1 MMRFFQW
8 LHRWVSL
15 ILVIQVLLWLVSGF
29 YFSLNGHHG
38 MSGHQY
44 LEHGDHAMLS
54 DVTPRVDVADIRERY
69 PDAKT
74 IRLHSIA
81 GIPQFIV
88 TTVDDTH
95 YLNGLT
101 GAIWTTSP
109 ELATTIAMSTYNGP
123 GTVKEVSAIQ
133 GSDEILN
140 WDDAGYQVN
149 LQDDLNT
156 RIYVDATSG
165 QMLNH
170 RNTPWT
176 LADWAFRLHF
186 MDYSGGR
193 SFNHL
198 LIWSAG
204 LFALWFS
211 LSGLILLINNF
222 AKGDMNPRRK
232 PTMLEHLQ
240 REQKP
245 VASSCG
251 GGGTCGLCKV
261 TLEGEDLPAATTAE
275 KILLSESEIEGGLR
289 LSCQHRVDDK
299 YTIKLPDHDAATVT
313 LELVARRL
321 LSPSIVELTFNS
333 SEAVEYQ
340 AGQFMQFCI
349 PHREQ
354 VLTRHYSMAT
364 RTDPHR
370 FVFTVRQMPS
380 PSEKIPP
387 GIGSTYLC
395 NMEKGA
401 TIEAIGPF
409 GDFVL
414 SESNQRT
421 QLFIGGG
428 AGIAPLRALLQTEL
442 GQSQPRNC
450 VFFYGARHVNELC
463 YRNEFTGADQL
474 EYIPVISEPDENR
487 GWKGAQG
494 FVHEEV
500 EAWIRHQDVNQL
512 DVYVCGP
519 PPMLKATMAM
529 LAEAGVPRDQI
540 RFDDFGI

>member
-29 YFSLNGHHG
+29 YFSLSGHHG

-54 DVTPRVDVADIRERY
+54 DVSPGVDIADIRARY
-69 PDAKT
+69 PDT
-74 IRLHSIA
+74 ETVRLHSTA

-88 TTVDDTH
+88 TTDDTTH
-95 YLNGLT
+95 YLNGIT
-101 GAIWTTSP
+101 GDLWHTDP
-109 ELATTIAMSTYNGP
+109 ELAKRIALATYNGP
-123 GTVKEVSAIQ
+123 GEVAAVTAIQ
-133 GSDEILN
+133 GSDEILDWN
-140 WDDAGYQVN
+140 DAGYRID
-149 LQDDLNT
+149 LEDDLNT
-156 RIYVDATSG
+156 RIYIDAASG

-176 LADWAFRLHF
+176 IADWAFRLHF
-186 MDYSGGR
+186 MDYTGGR

-211 LSGLILLINNF
+211 LSGLILLVNNF

-232 PTMLEHLQ
+232 PTMLEQLQ

-261 TLEGEDLPAATTAE
+261 TLEGERLPEPTTAE
-275 KILLSESEIEGGLR
+275 KVLLSESELEGGLR
-289 LSCQHRVDDK
+289 LSCQHRVDDR
-299 YTIKLPDHDAATVT
+299 YTVKLPDHNAATVT
-313 LELVARRL
+313 LELAEKRL
-321 LSPSIVELTFNS
+321 LSPSIVELTFKS

-364 RTDPHR
+364 PFDPHR

-380 PSEKIPP
+380 PGDKIPP

-395 NMEKGA
+395 ALEKGA
-401 TIEAIGPF
+401 MVETIGPF

-414 SESNQRT
+414 SQGNQRT

-442 GQSQPRNC
+442 AKAQPRDC
-450 VFFYGARHVNELC
+450 VFFYGARHVSELC
-463 YRNEFTGADQL
+463 YRNEFTAATGVS
-474 EYIPVISEPDENR
+474 YIPVISESEENR
-487 GWKGAQG
+487 AWTGARG
-494 FVHEEV
+494 FVHEEAQ
-500 EAWIRHQDVNQL
+500 AWIKHQNVEQL

-529 LAEAGVPRDQI
+529 LAEAGVPRNQI